1 MVKFST
7 GINFIQSVSSSF
19 VQQLNTISL
28 QFSGEAAVQEKL
40 EDIRVAVSRSSPMME
55 VVNLVWLIEI
65 VCVSVCPCVCLCV
78 CVCMGYNLQCISQK
92 LTQDCSLWGG
102 EEVLVFANYWMMTD

>member
-65 VCVSVCPCVCLCV
+65 MCVSVFMCMSVCLCLY
-78 CVCMGYNLQCISQK
+78 GI
-92 LTQDCSLWGG
+92 
-102 EEVLVFANYWMMTD
+102 